1 MILVTALMFV
11 DVEKASR
18 RLRVPCPH
26 HGFANLGQ
34 LGQRLHRPPPEVQN
48 LAEGPGAA
56 TCLSAMSPSHWI
68 VSMYGSMPYAI
79 CININMLIIC
89 YLNLNPSIAKALT
102 WSVKAFNGAT
112 RSVRGRFP
120 VQPDCCLCAWLPRI
134 PSRKHTKVD
143 HCEIW
148 PSRSYFQACCQPLF

>member
-1 MILVTALMFV
+1 MILVAALMFV
-11 DVEKASR
+11 DVETGFASASS
-18 RLRVPCPH
+18 PCPH

-79 CININMLIIC
+79 CININMHQYANHML
-89 YLNLNPSIAKALT
+89 SESESFKRE
-102 WSVKAFNGAT
+102 G
-112 RSVRGRFP
+112 
-120 VQPDCCLCAWLPRI
+120 PDM
-134 PSRKHTKVD
+134 V
-143 HCEIW
+143 CEGI
-148 PSRSYFQACCQPLF
+148 